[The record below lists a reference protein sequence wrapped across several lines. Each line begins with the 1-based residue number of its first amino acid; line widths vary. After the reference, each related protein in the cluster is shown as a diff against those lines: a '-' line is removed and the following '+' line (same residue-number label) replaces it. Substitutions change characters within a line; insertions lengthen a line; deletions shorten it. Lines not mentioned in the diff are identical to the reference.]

1 MSLNTGVR
9 AANTNLMNRIVPEC
23 QNIGRSIKTSATVI
37 VVMIV
42 IVLILL
48 VVSILYSYL
57 KKVDASLSQD
67 SVTAQENNKKK
78 VVGGLTITASVL
90 IFITAFVAVYQMS
103 AVSRAARQCITV

>member
-9 AANTNLMNRIVPEC
+9 AANTNLMTRIVPEC

-57 KKVDASLSQD
+57 KKIDATLTLDVASQE
-67 SVTAQENNKKK
+67 SHKKK

>member
-9 AANTNLMNRIVPEC
+9 AANSNLINRIVPEC

-57 KKVDASLSQD
+57 KKIDTSPSLD
-67 SVTAQENNKKK
+67 VTAQETHKKK